1 MNFHFITDSQMVVTA
16 VPFGTDLPKL
26 RVEDGDASLRP
37 HYVHIDKEEV
47 ETAHTKMTEQQF
59 VSYLKMIKK
68 KLTFGGKV
76 YLEVANYE

>member
-1 MNFHFITDSQMVVTA
+1 MNFHFITDSQMVVTH

-26 RVEDGDASLRP
+26 RVEDGDSSLSP
-37 HYVHIDKEEV
+37 HYVTMDKNELEE
-47 ETAHTKMTEQQF
+47 AHAAMTEAQL
-59 VSYLKMIKK
+59 VSYLKMIKN